1 MIDMNKIIS
10 SRTNTQKPNTRNK
23 NFQSS
28 GNLFLDKITNG
39 ISLGTIVLLVQD
51 CPTDIYQTFVKCFIS
66 EGVVNEQ
73 KIFFYYSDEKILN
86 SIIQNLPYKSTQVES
101 ILNAKR
107 VTESKT
113 GSNSEMKIAWRYEN
127 IKYSNLLEEIAG
139 NAPYIFDLSRQL
151 QETYLI
157 EKNKDIIISREITS
171 ENPAEILSEMNNNLI
186 KDYQNYASGF
196 SEDDA
201 NKFVRVVFPDIF
213 CNTNLSSDCNSNL
226 SMSEFEI
233 IKMKIKTQLNILKNL
248 ARSINGVTYITVNKE
263 LLNKD
268 IYNLLFYFSD
278 YVFSIQSFL
287 LDPQKLEDY
296 DGLFKVN
303 KLPRLLSFKT
313 VDLETDVFGIKVEK
327 RKVIIEKIDIG
338 VEIDRNTKVKEK
350 DITASQAICGHEK
363 YSKDYEF

>member
-1 MIDMNKIIS
+1 MNKIIS
-10 SRTNTQKPNTRNK
+10 SKTNTQKANARNK

-28 GNLFLDKITNG
+28 GNLFLDKIING

-51 CPTDIYQTFVKCFIS
+51 SPTDIYQTFVKYFIS
-66 EGVVNEQ
+66 EGVVNEH
-73 KIFFYYSDEKILN
+73 KIFFYHSDEKIYN

-139 NAPYIFDLSRQL
+139 NASYIFDLSRQL

-157 EKNKDIIISREITS
+157 EKNKDIIISKEINS
-171 ENPAEILSEMNNNLI
+171 ENPDEILQELNKNLI

-196 SEDDA
+196 TEDDT
-201 NKFVRVVFPDIF
+201 NKFVRVVFPDLYG
-213 CNTNLSSDCNSNL
+213 NTNLNSECELNL
-226 SMSEFEI
+226 SSAEFENLKM
-233 IKMKIKTQLNILKNL
+233 KMKIQLNILKNL
-248 ARSINGVTYITVNKE
+248 VRSINGITYITVNRDFV
-263 LLNKD
+263 NKD
-268 IYNLLFYFSD
+268 IFNLLFYFSD

-313 VDLETDVFGIKVEK
+313 FDLETDVFGIKVEK

-338 VEIDRNTKVKEK
+338 VEVDRNTKVKEK
-350 DITASQAICGHEK
+350 DISASQAICGHEK